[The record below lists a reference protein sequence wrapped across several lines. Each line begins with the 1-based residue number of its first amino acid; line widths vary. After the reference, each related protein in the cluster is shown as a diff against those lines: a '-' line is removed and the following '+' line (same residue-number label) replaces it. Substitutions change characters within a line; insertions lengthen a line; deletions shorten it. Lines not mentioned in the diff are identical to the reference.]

1 LTRGAA
7 APRHADSG
15 GTTVREMEVS
25 PPAPSPDAVVVTGV
39 SGAGKTA
46 IAEGI
51 VAATGWVFAEGDSF
65 HPPANV
71 AKMRSGRG
79 LDDEDRWPWLA
90 ALRDWIAEQARAGMS
105 TVVTCS
111 ALRRVYRDVLREG
124 NPAVRFC
131 ALQVD
136 GDLLRRR
143 VQSREGHFMPAS
155 LLASQLDLL
164 EPLAADEP
172 GVQVDASGEVAVVV
186 RRALAS
192 LGLPQNR
199 DATP

>member
-1 LTRGAA
+1 
-7 APRHADSG
+7 
-15 GTTVREMEVS
+15 M
-25 PPAPSPDAVVVTGV
+25 
-39 SGAGKTA
+39 
-46 IAEGI
+46 
-51 VAATGWVFAEGDSF
+51 
-65 HPPANV
+65 
-71 AKMRSGRG
+71 
-79 LDDEDRWPWLA
+79 
-90 ALRDWIAEQARAGMS
+90 
-105 TVVTCS
+105 
-111 ALRRVYRDVLREG
+111 
-124 NPAVRFC
+124 RFC